1 MTRAE
6 LNDIKARMYDQI
18 LKEVDNGI
26 SDQGLHELLGTQSYV
41 VMLLNQV
48 MEEQVEQARQAGY

>member
-6 LNDIKARMYDQI
+6 LNAIKARMYDQV
-18 LKEVDNGI
+18 LKEVNNDI
-26 SDQGLHELLGTQSYV
+26 SDQGLRELLGTQSNA

-48 MEEQVEQARQAGY
+48 MEEQAEMAKQVGY

>member
-6 LNDIKARMYDQI
+6 LNAIKARMYDQV
-18 LKEVDNGI
+18 LKEVNNDI
-26 SDQGLHELLGTQSYV
+26 SDQGLRELLGTQSYA

-48 MEEQVEQARQAGY
+48 MEEQIEQAKQAGY

>member
-6 LNDIKARMYDQI
+6 LNAIKARMYDQV
-18 LKEVDNGI
+18 LKEVNNDI
-26 SDQGLHELLGTQSYV
+26 SDQGLRELLGTQSYA

-48 MEEQVEQARQAGY
+48 MEEQAEMAKQAGY